1 MLNWIVSSTSV
12 VANQR
17 RFGSAQMLIFYFFP
31 ARFLPSPPLALR
43 DILACVF
50 TYMLV
55 DLLGLDNFSI
65 FPYRY
70 VLGRNHPYLC
80 QKPWCDRQGEHI
92 FNIGNLVVG
101 ESVIFFSVTCMTH
114 ANPLVRALLGKR
126 SSLCPFLSHI
136 RKRTA
141 PHYGHDLFVR
151 SCHLA

>member
-101 ESVIFFSVTCMTH
+101 ESVIFFFSNVHDSRESIGPCSVGETLFT
-114 ANPLVRALLGKR
+114 L
-126 SSLCPFLSHI
+126 PFSFSHSQ
-136 RKRTA
+136 TDSTTLW
-141 PHYGHDLFVR
+141 P
-151 SCHLA
+151 